1 MSSRTLS
8 SADVSEAAKSAPAG
22 PIVRYVALG
31 DSYTIGTSVQRGRR
45 WPDQLV
51 ARLRARDVPIE
62 LVDNLGV
69 NGYTSDDVIRA
80 ELPRLAELDPDFITV
95 LVGVNDV
102 VQGDSDETYRKN
114 IGRIL
119 DESVRRVGVDRIVA
133 VSTPDYTVTPQGAAY
148 GDPVTQSE
156 RIRDVNL
163 ILREESDTRGITFVD
178 IHDISLEAAEDV
190 SLVASDGL
198 HPSAIQYARWTDRI
212 EPVVRELL
220 AARP

>member
-1 MSSRTLS
+1 VSDPTTSTL
-8 SADVSEAAKSAPAG
+8 DR

-31 DSYTIGTSVQRGRR
+31 DSYTIGTSVQPGQR

-51 ARLRARDVPIE
+51 ARLRAKDVPIE

-69 NGYTSDDVIRA
+69 NGYTSDDVIRG
-80 ELPRLAELDPDFITV
+80 ELPRLIELDPSFITV

-102 VQGDSDETYRKN
+102 VQGDSDETYRDN

-119 DESVRRVGVDRIVA
+119 DESVRRVGADRIVT
-133 VSTPDYTVTPQGAAY
+133 VSTPDYTVTPQGATY
-148 GDPVTQSE
+148 GNPVTQSE
-156 RIRDVNL
+156 RIREVNR

-178 IHDISLEAAEDV
+178 IHDISLEAADDV